1 MHLLIEKGMRR
12 GVSYIAKRH
21 SKANNKYRKCYY
33 EYTENPFIVFLDAN
47 NLYGWAMS
55 QYLTYSGFKWLN
67 QKEIDK
73 FCLNS
78 IDENSSNGYILEAD
92 LKYPDELHKMQND
105 YPLAPEK
112 LEITLSKYGS
122 TIADEHGIKIG
133 DIDKL
138 VTNLGNKGKYVL
150 HYKYLCCI
158 CH

>member
-1 MHLLIEKGMRR
+1 
-12 GVSYIAKRH
+12 
-21 SKANNKYRKCYY
+21 
-33 EYTENPFIVFLDAN
+33 
-47 NLYGWAMS
+47 
-55 QYLTYSGFKWLN
+55 
-67 QKEIDK
+67 
-73 FCLNS
+73 
-78 IDENSSNGYILEAD
+78 
-92 LKYPDELHKMQND
+92 MQND